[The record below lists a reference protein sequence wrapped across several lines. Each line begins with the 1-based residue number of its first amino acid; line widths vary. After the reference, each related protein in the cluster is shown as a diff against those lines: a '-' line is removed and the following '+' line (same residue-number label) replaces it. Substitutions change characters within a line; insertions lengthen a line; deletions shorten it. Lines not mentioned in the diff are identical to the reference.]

1 MGLFDKL
8 KKKDEKVKEPEVNVP
23 AEEEACTVG
32 WDAVTA
38 EFERVYP
45 GQTAPKHY
53 GTIIKWIFGGKDPL
67 DGISVYDGGDF
78 WHFVSY
84 GLSEIYDKE
93 TDDPEISGYGYEL
106 TCKLKKDNYEDEEA
120 EIKNICGILQMI
132 ARITFTKGEIFSP
145 DEYIYTGQTAGI
157 DAGQKSNL
165 TGFITVA
172 DPSVNAIDTP
182 NGRVGFVELIG
193 MTDAEL
199 RTLSNAE
206 SVKEIY
212 EKLGS
217 DITDY
222 HRESLV

>member
-8 KKKDEKVKEPEVNVP
+8 MKK
-23 AEEEACTVG
+23 EEEKKTEAKEAVEEVCTVG
-32 WDAVTA
+32 WDAITD

-45 GQTAPKHY
+45 GQTNPKHY
-53 GTIIKWIFGGKDPL
+53 GTIIKWIFGGNDPL

-84 GLSEIYDKE
+84 GLTEIYDKE
-93 TDDPEISGYGYEL
+93 TDDKDISGYGYEL
-106 TCKLKKDNYEDEEA
+106 TLKLKKDNYEDEEA
-120 EIKNICGILQMI
+120 ELKNICGILQMI
-132 ARITFTKGEIFSP
+132 ARLTFTKGEVFLP
-145 DEYIYTGQTAGI
+145 NEFIYTGQKEGI
-157 DAGQKSNL
+157 DARQISKL

-172 DPSVNAIDTP
+172 DPTVNAIDTP
-182 NGRVGFVELIG
+182 NGRVEFLELVG

-199 RTLSNAE
+199 KTLSTVG
-206 SVKEIY
+206 SVMDIY

-222 HRESLV
+222 HRESIV